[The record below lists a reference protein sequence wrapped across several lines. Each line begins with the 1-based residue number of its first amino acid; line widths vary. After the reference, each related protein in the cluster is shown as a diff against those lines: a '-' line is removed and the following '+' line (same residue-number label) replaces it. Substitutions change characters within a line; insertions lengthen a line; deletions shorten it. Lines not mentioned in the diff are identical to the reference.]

1 MNKKH
6 FKTILL
12 ASFRTMC
19 LHMKHCC
26 SPKSQE
32 SLSSMVY
39 KGDSCI
45 GITFTQGNTIFPFT
59 QGNSMFP
66 LPPLLP
72 FTPIPASVD
81 GKSPHIT
88 SHLVGGGIK
97 CPFQALSPCLIQTLA
112 GALQCSAEAVFLRHC
127 RRNFEHDAAKTVPV
141 GHVAHIN
148 F

>member
-1 MNKKH
+1 MPAYETLLQSQVPRISVFHGLQGRPLHWDYIYTGKH
-6 FKTILL
+6 NISIYSGKLDVSTQ
-12 ASFRTMC
+12 
-19 LHMKHCC
+19 KHT
-26 SPKSQE
+26 
-32 SLSSMVY
+32 
-39 KGDSCI
+39 KG
-45 GITFTQGNTIFPFT
+45 F
-59 QGNSMFP
+59 

-141 GHVAHIN
+141 GHLAHIN